1 MIGIGITMEA
11 IEQNYV
17 VYEAVLENKWLDGKV
32 ENISKWVEDYSSR
45 RYGDDSI
52 YQVKE
57 AWEIMKQNIYYA
69 PTHNLSQIERFPS
82 LVDNSV
88 IDPKK
93 LSIYQ
98 KYQNS
103 VGIKLTGTIENLW
116 KAWGLLLEDEVIN
129 KLKDIDTY
137 KHDLVDLGVNILTNE
152 FDIER
157 KIFSS
162 AYKNKNLG
170 ELQKSGEKLL
180 TFIEEADKLLSSDKI
195 YLLGRWINRAIKIAP
210 SNYQNLFEFN
220 ARNLVTLWGPDGN
233 INDYAAKSWAG
244 LYIDYYYPR
253 WKLFI
258 DEVIDAIQSGNEF
271 DTNKFRTDAL
281 NFGKSWQNKNN
292 TYSSDPKGNTSA
304 IAKELY
310 DKYKRI

>member
-1 MIGIGITMEA
+1 
-11 IEQNYV
+11 
-17 VYEAVLENKWLDGKV
+17 
-32 ENISKWVEDYSSR
+32 
-45 RYGDDSI
+45 
-52 YQVKE
+52 
-57 AWEIMKQNIYYA
+57 MKQNIYYA

-93 LSIYQ
+93 LSIYK

-137 KHDLVDLGVNILTNE
+137 NHDLVDLGANILTNE

-157 KIFSS
+157 KIFTS
-162 AYKNKNLG
+162 AYEEKNLDK
-170 ELQKSGEKLL
+170 LVASGEKLL
-180 TFIEEADKLLSSDKI
+180 SFIKDADKLLASDKI
-195 YLLGRWINRAIKIAP
+195 YLLGKWINGAIKIAP
-210 SNYQNLFEFN
+210 DSKYQKLFEFN
-220 ARNLVTLWGPDGN
+220 ARNQITLWGPDGN

-244 LYIDYYYPR
+244 LYLDYYYQR

-258 DEVIDAIQSGNEF
+258 DKVIDAVKAEEEFDINEF
-271 DTNKFRTDAL
+271 KEAVL
-281 NFGKSWQNKNN
+281 NFSKSWQYSNN
-292 TYSSDPKGNTSA
+292 TYSSDATGITSS

-310 DKYKRI
+310 DKYIHEDKEDEHDNFLKLKIDLNLELRNLMIVFLKYLHQAQIL